1 MNTKPT
7 GPVSRRLAK
16 QIAAQMKKRG
26 WSPTQAATEAGLP
39 HDAFRSILRGHKPN
53 IDRAEEVCKALG
65 ITMVIG
71 IERPTNTES
80 ANMSEKIE
88 TDPNLSRTAVRY
100 RRDETGSNPWC
111 WDIVQVSADNSERTI
126 GTYTIDELG
135 PELQTIQE
143 NDKTSEP
150 DETGDLPDWEQVVER
165 AWLQRI
171 EATIKSCSKAA
182 EPAMPLLRPTEDDR
196 CATKRRLADLID
208 ATDGYVT
215 WCRD

>member
-26 WSPTQAATEAGLP
+26 WRPTQAATEAGLP

-80 ANMSEKIE
+80 TNMSAKIE

-100 RRDETGSNPWC
+100 RQDETGSNPWC

>member
-16 QIAAQMKKRG
+16 RIAAQLKKRG
-26 WSPTQAATEAGLP
+26 WSPTQAATKAGLP

-71 IERPTNTES
+71 IKRPTNTES
-80 ANMSEKIE
+80 TNMSAKIE

-135 PELQTIQE
+135 LELRTIQGDE
-143 NDKTSEP
+143 APEP
-150 DETGDLPDWEQVVER
+150 TETGSPAIWEHVVER
-165 AWLQRI
+165 AWLQRV
-171 EATIKSCSKAA
+171 ETAIKSCSKAT

>member
-80 ANMSEKIE
+80 ANMRAACE
-88 TDPNLSRTAVRY
+88 TPGAFGLAQSSILLVNTHSPWIADWMPALED
-100 RRDETGSNPWC
+100 RRH
-111 WDIVQVSADNSERTI
+111 AERW
-126 GTYTIDELG
+126 
-135 PELQTIQE
+135 
-143 NDKTSEP
+143 K
-150 DETGDLPDWEQVVER
+150 
-165 AWLQRI
+165 
-171 EATIKSCSKAA
+171 
-182 EPAMPLLRPTEDDR
+182 
-196 CATKRRLADLID
+196 
-208 ATDGYVT
+208 
-215 WCRD
+215 